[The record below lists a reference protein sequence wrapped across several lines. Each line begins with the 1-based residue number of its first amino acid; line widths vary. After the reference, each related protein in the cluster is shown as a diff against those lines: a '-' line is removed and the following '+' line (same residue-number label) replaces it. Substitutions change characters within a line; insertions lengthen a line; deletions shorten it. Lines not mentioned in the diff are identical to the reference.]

1 MIALVL
7 LVWIGRVVGD
17 SNRGSALTVCNPA
30 WYPEG
35 SGYYCTDYQ
44 GGWFNGG
51 NPTNSEQFGDPV
63 CEKNGNPCQCPDCG
77 WDIINNDQC
86 QQWRCND
93 DSGYYDAN
101 GNCYELDSNGNRI
114 NTGGQWN
121 FGCYKKAAKCDYCQ
135 PGYQAAGCG
144 RYSAG
149 QCQPCPN
156 YNRFVLTVN
165 YFQPGTCNLLPC
177 SAVAK
182 GQFISSQCTIS
193 SDVNTTG
200 CYYYEPEVGP
210 GNPGSP
216 RSQLL
221 GDTQN
226 RSYCPG
232 NGAVVTLPANSRP
245 SDDYSGFVCLDGYFQ
260 TGASCQACA
269 AGSACLYGQS
279 YQCPLRYYSQGTSNA
294 YCTLCTTSCPG
305 NSYFPVMCPVGGTQD
320 TSCIACGMCSINP
333 QYGLTCDETPHE
345 TAKLPWK
352 CVPLK
357 SSGAVAVCD
366 PTVSPR
372 APA

>member
-1 MIALVL
+1 MRWLLLLSWAVL
-7 LVWIGRVVGD
+7 SPAQGPCD
-17 SNRGSALTVCNPA
+17 PASNWQDGVA
-30 WYPEG
+30 
-35 SGYYCTDYQ
+35 YCTDYQ
-44 GGWFNGG
+44 
-51 NPTNSEQFGDPV
+51 
-63 CEKNGNPCQCPDCG
+63 NPCQVDCQT
-77 WDIINNDQC
+77 DISSDGNQVSEC
-86 QQWRCND
+86 SEYRCD
-93 DSGYYDAN
+93 DVSGYSYGGACYDAPPPHGVKSN
-101 GNCYELDSNGNRI
+101 FILKLDCWATQR
-114 NTGGQWN
+114 
-121 FGCYKKAAKCDYCQ
+121 
-135 PGYQAAGCG
+135 
-144 RYSAG
+144 
-149 QCQPCPN
+149 PCPTCPAGYRVVGCSRVSPGSCQLCPN
-156 YNRFVLTVN
+156 FNRFVLTVN

-245 SDDYSGFVCLDGYFQ
+245 SDDYSGFVCLDGYLQ

-294 YCTLCTTSCPG
+294 YCTRCTTSCPG
-305 NSYFPVMCPVGGTQD
+305 NNYFPVMCPVGGTQD